1 VPKIKKIYFP
11 ESILRGSQA
20 RKSAFWTDCTFKSA
34 IGHVFVPVYYIK
46 CSMGVV
52 FLEVLK
58 LKETASLGD
67 KLTEKGKFAVC
78 WFYN

>member
-1 VPKIKKIYFP
+1 
-11 ESILRGSQA
+11 
-20 RKSAFWTDCTFKSA
+20 
-34 IGHVFVPVYYIK
+34 VPVYYIK